1 MSKIKKID
9 INERDIAV
17 ILDSGVSISKTVDS
31 RVLAII
37 RSSLDKLVGVE
48 VFDLE
53 YMDSIIKK
61 QGDRDSI
68 FFVSKFFLEL
78 GALEMSKPIYK
89 YIGNCCE
96 IPCICDNYILDNYN
110 LIDVDNYFTIT
121 DIIVDV
127 LNLSNVVLLSND
139 PIVCDLAIG
148 LGVSF
153 IKTSDKSVIERLN
166 YLSSIV

>member
-1 MSKIKKID
+1 MC
-9 INERDIAV
+9 
-17 ILDSGVSISKTVDS
+17 DS
-31 RVLAII
+31 
-37 RSSLDKLVGVE
+37 
-48 VFDLE
+48 
-53 YMDSIIKK
+53 
-61 QGDRDSI
+61 
-68 FFVSKFFLEL
+68 
-78 GALEMSKPIYK
+78 
-89 YIGNCCE
+89 
-96 IPCICDNYILDNYN
+96 YILDEYN
-110 LIDVDNYFTIT
+110 LIDFDNYFTIT